1 MMAVQLARG
10 GGMTGKLG
18 KLIGRQEGQAGR
30 GGRQRAEKTRGLRR
44 EVARVDLLFQ
54 VSIFQASF

>member
-18 KLIGRQEGQAGR
+18 KLIGRQEGRAGR
-30 GGRQRAEKTRGLRR
+30 GGRTKGREDNWTEKRGC
-44 EVARVDLLFQ
+44 
-54 VSIFQASF
+54 